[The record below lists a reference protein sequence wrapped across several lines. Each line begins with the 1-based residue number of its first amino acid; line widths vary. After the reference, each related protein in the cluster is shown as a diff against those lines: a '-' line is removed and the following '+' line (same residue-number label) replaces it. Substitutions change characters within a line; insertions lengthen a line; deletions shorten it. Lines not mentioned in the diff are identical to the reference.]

1 MGYCSNLSL
10 AEVTGL
16 DAFDP
21 ADRPPVQA
29 TFQFF
34 HLMVAIGMA
43 LIGISWLG
51 ILLWWRGW
59 LFDTSRRFS
68 RMYLWLLV
76 FAVLLQQ
83 ISNQSGWFTAEIGR
97 QPWIVYG
104 LLRTSDG
111 LSEAVDAGQVLFS
124 LTLFG
129 LMYLLLFAL
138 FVFLLDRKIRQ
149 GPVVETPTESSAKRY
164 VPTDYKEN

>member
-1 MGYCSNLSL
+1 
-10 AEVTGL
+10 VTGL
-16 DAFDP
+16 DAFDR

-68 RMYLWLLV
+68 RAYLWLLV
-76 FAVLLQQ
+76 FAVLLPQ

-111 LSEAVDAGQVLFS
+111 LSEAVVAGQVLFS

-129 LMYLLLFAL
+129 LIYLLLFAL
-138 FVFLLDRKIRQ
+138 FIFLLDRKIRQ
-149 GPVVETPTESSAKRY
+149 GPVVETAAETSAKRY
-164 VPTDYKEN
+164 VRSDRKEH